1 MKVPALVL
9 IVEDQPLIRLNA
21 MDLVVDAGFQALE
34 AKNADEAIQLL
45 ELHPDIRLVF
55 TDIEMPGTMDG
66 LKLVHYIR
74 GRWPKVH
81 LMVASGKVIVQENQL
96 PRGSKFFA
104 KPYGDHTIVEAMS
117 NLLASNPSALGR

>member
-9 IVEDQPLIRLNA
+9 IVEDQPLIRINA
-21 MDLVVDAGFQALE
+21 MDLVIDAGFQALE

-117 NLLASNPSALGR
+117 NLLASNP